1 MKIITFNEVRSEI
14 TNNIRE
20 KKLIPFL
27 GSGFTRG
34 CRTKK
39 GMVPSG
45 SDYKDHMIQSII
57 KYAAPSPS
65 EQQALHAEKFSS
77 ISSIYHQKVPYSVQR
92 NYLLKNF
99 SQVVLEDHKC
109 QFLELP
115 WPYIYTLNSD
125 DGIES
130 NSEYTN
136 VVYSNRE
143 ISKTIFDERKCVIKL
158 HGHINEQLTYLDST
172 SEIFDQKQYARS
184 LFSNNRS
191 LLTKLKQDFN
201 GQNLIFIGCSLDDE
215 LDILAVTGSTNE
227 HAVSRYYCAT
237 TLPNF
242 ITEAKLVDFGITHY
256 VLFDNFDDIYTELF
270 NAGNDAVMIPLAQI
284 DQYKSSSCRTLSS
297 DFEINKPYLF
307 YGKSLIGDKRELVLP
322 YFFTSREITQD
333 IIAGFSTS
341 PVQILLGNGA
351 SGKTYVATDVARHFR
366 NRSVYFFESKD
377 RLSDDAL
384 EQLLS
389 TTKSII
395 ILDNYS
401 VNIHQIERI
410 FKSVNLI
417 EQRDSYWLIVSS
429 KSNRDLSGLIR
440 LLEMKQLLKECDIPK
455 YYISNKFSNTE
466 ISNLNNLL
474 VTVNLSVFSPDQTI
488 VDNIITCG
496 KKLASKSKYDSIRPR
511 MREISEIS
519 ALIALATERKIYT
532 SKVVNLDLS
541 AEMLVQQKATS
552 PLIETESTWSYER
565 SASDNSLIKY
575 VVNAEYW
582 LIDQLLDFSKIKA
595 NQEKIIAA
603 YNLLISRIIEYYGK
617 PDLNF
622 GDKDAPYKEYILFD
636 NINKIFKNKGLYLI
650 RRIYQ
655 NLNDLLA
662 TDPHYLHQRAKCLIK
677 SASVDSS
684 ESSKREFLTMAFRD
698 AAVAQSVFEKR
709 FSDSG
714 NEKIQISVAHTV
726 YTKALSLCHLCAL
739 DNYSNVKKNTEAV
752 QTLFV
757 VLKSPFIKYEDTK
770 NDTYNYNNAIKN
782 LVTTLVAK
790 KDLVD
795 DNCLRMLQEIFQII
809 MSSDEFTFACI

>member
-1 MKIITFNEVRSEI
+1 MEIVKFEEVRSEI
-14 TNNIRE
+14 VNNIRE
-20 KKLIPFL
+20 SKLIPFL

-39 GMVPSG
+39 GVVPSG
-45 SDYKDHMIQSII
+45 SDYKEYMIQSII
-57 KYAAPSPS
+57 KHAALAPAA
-65 EQQALHAEKFSS
+65 QQELSAENFSS
-77 ISSIYHQKVPYSVQR
+77 ISSIYHQKVPYSAQR

-99 SQVVLEDHKC
+99 SQVILEDHKC

-125 DGIES
+125 DGIEG
-130 NSEYTN
+130 NSEYTT

-158 HGHINEQLTYLDST
+158 HGHINEQLTYLDSI

-184 LFSNNRS
+184 LFSDNKS
-191 LLTKLKQDFN
+191 LLTKLKQDFS

-215 LDILAVTGSTNE
+215 LDLLAVTGSNNE

-237 TLPNF
+237 AAPNF
-242 ITEAKLVDFGITHY
+242 ITEAKLIDFGITHY
-256 VLFDNFDDIYTELF
+256 VLFDNYDEIYTELF
-270 NAGNDAVMIPLAQI
+270 KAGSDAAMIPLAQI
-284 DQYKSSSCRTLSS
+284 DQYKSSSFRTLSS
-297 DFEINKPYLF
+297 DFEINQPYLF
-307 YGKSLIGDKRELVLP
+307 YGKSLIGDNRELVLP
-322 YFFTSREITQD
+322 YFFISREITQD
-333 IIAGFSTS
+333 IIAGFSMN
-341 PVQILLGNGA
+341 PVQVLLGNGA
-351 SGKTYVATDVARHFR
+351 SGKTYAAIDVAKHFR

-384 EQLLS
+384 DQLLL
-389 TTKSII
+389 TTRSMI

-410 FKSVNLI
+410 LKSVDLI
-417 EQRDSYWLIVSS
+417 QQNDSYWLVVSN

-440 LLEMKQLLKECDIPK
+440 LLEMKQLLKESDIPK
-455 YYISNKFSNTE
+455 HYLSNKFSNAE
-466 ISNLNNLL
+466 ISQLNDLL
-474 VTVNLSVFSPDQTI
+474 VTVNLSVFNPNQTI

-511 MREISEIS
+511 VREIGEIA
-519 ALIALATERKIYT
+519 ALITLATERKIYT

-541 AEMLVQQKATS
+541 AEMHIQQKATS

-575 VVNAEYW
+575 VINAEYW
-582 LIDQLLDFSKIKA
+582 LIDQLSDFSKIRA
-595 NQEKIIAA
+595 NQEKIIDA
-603 YNLLISRIIEYYGK
+603 YVLLISRIIEYHGK
-617 PDLNF
+617 PNLNF

-636 NINKIFKNKGLYLI
+636 NINKIFKTKGLYLI
-650 RRIYQ
+650 RRIYES
-655 NLNDLLA
+655 LNDLLA

-677 SASVDSS
+677 SASVDSG
-684 ESSKREFLTMAFRD
+684 ESLKREFLTKAIRD
-698 AAVAQSVFEKR
+698 ASVAQSVFEKR

-714 NEKIQISVAHTV
+714 NEKIQISIAHAV

-739 DNYSNVKKNTEAV
+739 DGYTDIQKNTEAV
-752 QTLFV
+752 YALFF

-770 NDTYNYNNAIKN
+770 NDTYNYNNAIRN
-782 LVTTLVAK
+782 LVTTLVAQ

-795 DNCLRMLQEIFQII
+795 DNCLHMLKEIFQMII
-809 MSSDEFTFACI
+809 YSDQFALI